1 MKSIHIFGENI
12 KKILL
17 VAPVKQ
23 RCLAIDPGWVNG
35 CKMAVLEKNGE
46 QHIIFNNHTKLS
58 IFKAKYFR
66 II

>member
-46 QHIIFNNHTKLS
+46 QHIIFNNQGLCTH
-58 IFKAKYFR
+58 
-66 II
+66 